1 MLKKIRNDFTAAL
14 FKLLRLILAITLW
27 SCHVWVAPAVRLCQG
42 LAATIFGFRD
52 LRKGRTKI
60 AAAILQ
66 AKAFCNLSLRGVKRF
81 RGESTA
87 NPEIP
92 HCMLNKFSN
101 PIRDEMAT
109 PGFAITYQ
117 ESDCIRL
124 RHSKLFQLRSKAT
137 RIASIPRI
145 WRQGIKQPSE
155 QGETSSSELRTIK
168 DSLSSNSSGS

>member
-1 MLKKIRNDFTAAL
+1 MFKKIQTDFMAPA
-14 FKLLRLILAITLW
+14 FKVLRLILAITLW
-27 SCHVWVAPAVRLCQG
+27 SCHVWVAPTFRLCQG
-42 LAATIFGFRD
+42 LAAASSGFGG
-52 LRKGRTKI
+52 LRENRTKI

-66 AKAFCNLSLRGVKRF
+66 AKAFCNLSLRGVKRLQA
-81 RGESTA
+81 EATA

-92 HCMLNKFSN
+92 RFTLNKHHN
-101 PIRDEMAT
+101 PIRDEIAPP

-117 ESDCIRL
+117 ESDCIHL

-155 QGETSSSELRTIK
+155 QGETPDSEL
-168 DSLSSNSSGS
+168 